1 MIESLFSRLALDFQ
15 TFLEKNKKMSSSL
28 SKILEISEMN
38 LFNSNSQLLSNKKY
52 YEISTIY
59 ETEVE

>member
-1 MIESLFSRLALDFQ
+1 MIESLFSQLALDFQ

-38 LFNSNSQLLSNKKY
+38 FFNSNSQLLSNKKY